1 LARAAPGED
10 EEALGPDATEAER
23 VLIVQTL
30 AAPRPGP
37 RLRRRPA
44 RVEPEPPGEV
54 PLTRA
59 TVAHSIPFRGE
70 REAASWLDSIAG
82 DSERRVAEVKAG
94 VRLLN
99 RGLSAQRAAA
109 RDPLVQDVGAS
120 QALAIRIG
128 YGTGDQVADGGWAD
142 ARQLPPPPRSRR
154 EDIDPQQRMAAI
166 LGGREEV
173 HPAETLLLRARL
185 DIEQGRMEEAAHG
198 VVAARHALRELPDP
212 SNEELLRKVESELGQ
227 QL

>member
-1 LARAAPGED
+1 M
-10 EEALGPDATEAER
+10 GPDAAESER

-30 AAPRPGP
+30 GAPRPGS

-44 RVEPEPPGEV
+44 RVDPEPPAEV

-70 REAASWLDSIAG
+70 HEAGSWLQAVAG
-82 DSERRVAEVKAG
+82 DAERRVAEVKAG

-99 RGLSAQRAAA
+99 RALSAQRAAA
-109 RDPLVQDVGAS
+109 RDPLIQDVGAS

-128 YGTGDQVADGGWAD
+128 YGSGDQVADGGWTD

-154 EDIDPQQRMAAI
+154 EDIDPQQRVAAI

-173 HPAETLLLRARL
+173 HPAETLLLRVRL
-185 DIEQGRMEEAAHG
+185 DLEQGRLQEAASG
-198 VVAARHALRELPDP
+198 VVAARRALDEVPAAP
-212 SNEELLRKVESELGQ
+212 VEEMLRKVESELAQ
-227 QL
+227 RL